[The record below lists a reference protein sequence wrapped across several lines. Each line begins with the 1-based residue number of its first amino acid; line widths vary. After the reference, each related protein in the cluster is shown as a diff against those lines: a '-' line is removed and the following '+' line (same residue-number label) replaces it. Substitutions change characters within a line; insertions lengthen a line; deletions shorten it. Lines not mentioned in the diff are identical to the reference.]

1 MPTLSSHTSTP
12 QPEPRENPMHT
23 VEDAPVKTVLTL
35 NDA

>member
-1 MPTLSSHTSTP
+1 MLTVSSHTSAP

-23 VEDAPVKTVLTL
+23 VEDAPAKTVLTL